1 MRANIDHGSGTLRPR
16 WRGRLHA
23 LGAFVSS
30 PAGAVVAA
38 QVVTAPGRAAVLL
51 LSWCMTLTYGVS
63 AWYHLV
69 VRTPRAQAVLK
80 RLDHAMI
87 FVLIAGSHT
96 ALAVVTLD
104 GAVLA
109 AAVAGCW
116 AVAVFGMVLK
126 LTGRMSKLAEAA
138 YGVCGWGVLPVAPWM
153 WARAGAVLWWVLACG
168 VVYSVGAVAFARRW
182 PRAGCAT
189 FGYHE
194 VWHAVTLCGGMG
206 YLAVIAHLGGV

>member
-1 MRANIDHGSGTLRPR
+1 MRENIDYGSGTMRPK

-23 LGAFVSS
+23 LGALASGPTGV
-30 PAGAVVAA
+30 AVAA
-38 QVVTAPGRAAVLL
+38 QVVTAPGRAAVMM

-80 RLDHAMI
+80 RLDHAAI

-104 GAVLA
+104 GAVLGI
-109 AAVAGCW
+109 AVAGCW
-116 AVAVFGMVLK
+116 AVAVLGMALK
-126 LTGRMSKLAEAA
+126 LSGFKTKLAEIT
-138 YGVCGWGVLPVAPWM
+138 YGVCGWGILSVAPWM
-153 WARAGAVLWWVLACG
+153 WARAGGVMWWVLPCG
-168 VVYSVGAVAFARRW
+168 IAYSVGAVAFAKRW
-182 PRAGCAT
+182 PRERCET

-194 VWHAVTLCGGMG
+194 VWHAVTLVGGMG
-206 YLAVIAHLGGV
+206 YMAVIAHLGGV